1 VATVG
6 APLPAPSVDACR
18 EVIERHSRSFTLA
31 SRLLPPGVRGEA
43 WVIYAWCRRADDA
56 IDGAAPAAQAQALA
70 GLRAEL
76 DRVYADEPI
85 EGDETLAAFQHVV
98 RRRAIPR
105 AYPEALLDGMDMD
118 ARGFRYESMG
128 DLLRYAHR
136 VAGTVGLMMCH
147 VMGVRREDALV
158 RAAHLGMAMQLTNI
172 CRDVAE
178 DWAMGRLY
186 LPADRLARAGIGWLA
201 GMRPG
206 GALPKD
212 VREPLSRVVRELLEE
227 ADAYYRSGDRGL
239 SALSWRCGLAVRTAR
254 AVYADIGRLLRQRGC
269 DVTAG
274 RASVSGPRKLWL
286 VVRSLGRAITA
297 APGHLWSR
305 LRRRG
310 LPRLPTATFEPFEW

>member
-1 VATVG
+1 VG
-6 APLPAPSVDACR
+6 AVTAPLPALSVDACR

-31 SRLLPPGVRGEA
+31 SRLLPPGARDEA

-56 IDGAAPAAQAQALA
+56 IDGAAPAAQAPALA

-85 EGDETLAAFQHVV
+85 AGDETLAAFQHVV

-118 ARGFRYESMG
+118 ARAFRYESMG

-147 VMGVRREDALV
+147 VMGVRRNDALA

-172 CRDVAE
+172 CRDVAD

-206 GALPKD
+206 GPLPTS
-212 VREPLSRVVRELLEE
+212 VREPLSMVVRELLEE
-227 ADAYYRSGDRGL
+227 ADAYYRSGDGGL

-254 AVYADIGRLLRQRGC
+254 SVYADIGRVLRQRGC

-274 RASVSGPRKLWL
+274 RASVSGPRKVWL
-286 VVRSLGRAITA
+286 TVGSLGRMLLA
-297 APGHLWSR
+297 APRHLWAV
-305 LRRRG
+305 LRRKAV
-310 LPRLPTATFEPFEW
+310 PRLPTATFEPLEW